1 MRLVSITPSHRKDK
15 KMVAKFA
22 EPTKTVHFG
31 MKGSTTY
38 IDDKDPDRRK
48 AYLDRHRENET
59 WNNPTTPGSL
69 ARHILWGESTSMKK
83 NIADFRKR
91 FNL

>member
-1 MRLVSITPSHRKDK
+1 MRLISITPSHRKDK
-15 KMVAKFA
+15 KMVAKF
-22 EPTKTVHFG
+22 EDPKRTVHFG

-38 IDDKDPDRRK
+38 IDDKDPARQK

-59 WNNPTTPGSL
+59 WNNPTSPGSL
-69 ARHILWGESTSMKK
+69 ARYILWGDSTSLKK
-83 NIADFRKR
+83 NISAFKKR

>member
-1 MRLVSITPSHRKDK
+1 MKLVSITPSHRKDK
-15 KMVAKFA
+15 KLVAKFA

-38 IDDKDPDRRK
+38 IDDKDPARRK

-69 ARHILWGESTSMKK
+69 SRHILWGESTSMKK
-83 NIADFRKR
+83 NIADFKKR
-91 FNL
+91 FHL

>member
-15 KMVAKFA
+15 KLVAKFA

-38 IDDKDPDRRK
+38 IDDKDPARRK

-59 WNNPTTPGSL
+59 WYNPTSPGAL
-69 ARHILWGESTSMKK
+69 ASWILWGKSTSMKK
-83 NIADFRKR
+83 NIADFKKR
-91 FNL
+91 FHL

>member
-15 KMVAKFA
+15 KMVAKFT

-38 IDDKDPDRRK
+38 IDDKDPARRK

-59 WNNPTTPGSL
+59 WNNPTSPGSL
-69 ARHILWGESTSMKK
+69 ARYILWGESTSMKK
-83 NIADFRKR
+83 NISDFKKR

>member
-1 MRLVSITPSHRKDK
+1 MKLVSITPSHRKDK
-15 KMVAKFA
+15 KLVAKFA

-83 NIADFRKR
+83 NISDFKKR